1 MPISLIVADD
11 HPVVRRGVRALF
23 ESEPEFSV
31 LAAAADGAETIR
43 LTESLRPDVLLLDLM
58 MPGLS
63 GLEALRILRDRVPRT
78 KTVILSM
85 YLSSAFVVQALQ
97 NGAVGYVLKGSP
109 EELLLQAVREAAA
122 GRRYLSP
129 PVTEIAIRS
138 YVDQTHGATA
148 DPHDTLTPRQREV
161 LQLAAEGKTSAE
173 IGAALNI
180 SPRTVENHRAMIM
193 QRLGLHNHTELIRHA
208 MRHGLIPPET

>member
-11 HPVVRRGVRALF
+11 HAVVRRGVRALF
-23 ESEPEFSV
+23 ESEPDFTV
-31 LAAAADGAETIR
+31 LAAAADGAETVR
-43 LTESLRPDVLLLDLM
+43 LTESLKPDVLILDLM

-63 GLEALRILRDRVPRT
+63 GLEALRILRERSPRT

-85 YLSSAFVVQALQ
+85 YLSSSFVVQALQ
-97 NGAVGYVLKGSP
+97 NGATGYVLKGCP
-109 EELLLQAVREAAA
+109 EETLLQAAREAGA

-138 YVDQTHGATA
+138 YVDQSHGVPPE
-148 DPHDTLTPRQREV
+148 PHDTLTPRQREV

-173 IGAALNI
+173 IGGLLNI

-208 MRHGLIPPET
+208 MRHGLIPPEA